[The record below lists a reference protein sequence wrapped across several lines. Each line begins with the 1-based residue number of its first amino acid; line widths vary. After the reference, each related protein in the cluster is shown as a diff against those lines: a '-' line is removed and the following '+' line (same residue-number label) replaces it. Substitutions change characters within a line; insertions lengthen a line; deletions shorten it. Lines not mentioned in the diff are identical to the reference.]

1 MGKLRDFIGSS
12 PDLGLRTFSSIFIVA
27 AIIGGIYFG
36 GLVWSVVVSVI
47 ALLSLWEFRKLQSAY
62 LDSSPILVMLAG
74 LFILG
79 GTAYGLITPMIVIC
93 TVSAVAFISLFIEV
107 VKHQRTGES
116 DALVTIGADVAGIAY
131 IVMPWTFLMLI
142 RSNEHGTF
150 FLAALFICTWGCDVA
165 AYFVGSH
172 LGRHLL
178 CSRVSPHKTWEG
190 FIGGAAASLLC
201 GAALSA
207 LFVLPPMPLVLL
219 GLLCGIAGQLG
230 DLGES
235 VLKREAGVKDS
246 GHLIPGHGG
255 LLDRFD
261 SILVNGT
268 IAFIIFQLI

>member
-107 VKHQRTGES
+107 LKHQGTGES

-131 IVMPWTFLMLI
+131 IVMP
-142 RSNEHGTF
+142 
-150 FLAALFICTWGCDVA
+150 
-165 AYFVGSH
+165 
-172 LGRHLL
+172 
-178 CSRVSPHKTWEG
+178 
-190 FIGGAAASLLC
+190 
-201 GAALSA
+201 
-207 LFVLPPMPLVLL
+207 
-219 GLLCGIAGQLG
+219 
-230 DLGES
+230 
-235 VLKREAGVKDS
+235 
-246 GHLIPGHGG
+246 
-255 LLDRFD
+255 
-261 SILVNGT
+261 
-268 IAFIIFQLI
+268 